1 MELTR
6 VLRQRRDAVLGKW
19 FDLIIATYPPESSRM
34 LGGNKDQFGNPIG
47 YSITK
52 GIEGVYDQ
60 LISTMNTDDLRSALD
75 EIIRVRA
82 IQDFTPSEA
91 IAFVFRLKTVVREVL
106 GEQVGTK
113 GHGHTGG
120 YTEEMNVLDSRIDEV
135 AMLAFDV
142 YMERREKFHEIRASE
157 IKKSSIRLMER
168 LNQRPPTFQNKG
180 EPIDDVGR
188 NT

>member
-6 VLRQRRDAVLGKW
+6 ILEQKRDAVLEKW
-19 FDLIIATYPPESSRM
+19 FDLIIATYPPESSRL
-34 LGGNKDQFGNPIG
+34 LGGNKDQFRNPIG
-47 YSITK
+47 YSINK

-91 IAFVFRLKTVVREVL
+91 IAFIFFLKTIVREVL
-106 GEQVGTK
+106 NEQVGTEVR
-113 GHGHTGG
+113 GHA
-120 YTEEMNVLDSRIDEV
+120 EEINTMDARIDEV

-142 YMERREKFHEIRASE
+142 YMERREKFHEIRVSE

-168 LNQRPPTFQNKG
+168 LNQRPTTSQNKG
-180 EPIDDVGR
+180 EPIDDVG
-188 NT
+188 